1 VEACLRSGLPQDCG
15 QDYRQ
20 NCSLDCLLR
29 PLSQAVRRAA
39 LAMAVL
45 VALAAVATGHAAEA
59 QRASSCQRL
68 TLAGEASAGHEWRQA
83 VGGGWVL
90 RLAPIVPGA
99 ASYTGWDLV
108 MDREPGA
115 GYPDALLLA
124 TPPYGSISE
133 REIGTTFGLRA
144 QDAIGWN
151 PRSFRFLT
159 DVAALRQGQQLF
171 GAVAAGQ
178 KTDESQRA
186 GQKLM
191 QLALH
196 GSVGQLRI
204 VDARLSAGVADAAP
218 FSENWALQAAR
229 TPHSE
234 VPAQNGQATARGSLD
249 WIRFTVTLWMPAGWK
264 TPAGVQS
271 SRAGCQ

>member
-1 VEACLRSGLPQDCG
+1 MKLNSSARGIGICLALAFAGMAAIGS
-15 QDYRQ
+15 
-20 NCSLDCLLR
+20 
-29 PLSQAVRRAA
+29 RAA
-39 LAMAVL
+39 TCARIVL
-45 VALAAVATGHAAEA
+45 TGQAAAGQQWA
-59 QRASSCQRL
+59 QPIGQ
-68 TLAGEASAGHEWRQA
+68 
-83 VGGGWVL
+83 GWVFRVL
-90 RLAPIVPGA
+90 PIQPARQSG
-99 ASYTGWDLV
+99 YTGWDLV
-108 MDREPGA
+108 VDRDPPA
-115 GYPDALLLA
+115 GYPDALLVA
-124 TPPYGSISE
+124 TPPYYSISE
-133 REIGTTFGLRA
+133 REVATTFGLRA